1 MEPQEHN
8 ILNRSQFI
16 FNSFNAVVRRDF
28 TEAPPWRQVSIG
40 AMIEGYCPD
49 QSCPPNK
56 EPKPN
61 DRCIWAMRKAASKEG
76 STIFVDVYQAI
87 RKDSYCPECGKKLNE
102 P

>member
-28 TEAPPWRQVSIG
+28 TEAPPWRQVSVG

-61 DRCIWAMRKAASKEG
+61 DRCVWLMR
-76 STIFVDVYQAI
+76 
-87 RKDSYCPECGKKLNE
+87 
-102 P
+102 